1 MTRSEFL
8 QALGLLFPGLASV
21 LGVLALAI
29 VAAVVL
35 TPAERFAPANRQ
47 PLVWRKGLWL
57 DVIYWFT
64 TPLLTRC
71 ITGAVLGA
79 LLFAAAMVIG
89 FENIPK
95 DFLERGFGPIS
106 RQPAWLQCIEVLI
119 IADFVD
125 YWTHRIFHKGP
136 LWRVHAIHHSPE
148 EMNWISSSRVHP
160 LNDLVTRSFQLLPIL
175 LLGFSASAIL
185 AVVPL
190 ISFYVMFLHS
200 NVRWDFGPLRW
211 VFVSP
216 AYHRWHHT
224 SEDEGIDKNF
234 SGIFPI
240 WDLIFG
246 TAYFPKHLPTRYGLK
261 GYRLPESMWAHLAFP
276 FVHGLAEP
284 TPATE
289 RHRDTDHATHASP
302 PCSAKTTDVAI
313 AAQTTCRA
321 MTYLV
326 SHDPQRTETT
336 HSAYHA
342 LCRCFVAGDGACN
355 QHGRTP

>member
-1 MTRSEFL
+1 MTRDDVIDSL
-8 QALGLLFPGLASV
+8 WLLFPTPGAAF
-21 LGVLALAI
+21 GVLALGVI
-29 VAAVVL
+29 AAVVL
-35 TPAERFAPANRQ
+35 TPAERLAPANAQ
-47 PLVWRKGLWL
+47 PLVRRKGLWL
-57 DVIYWFT
+57 DIAYWFT

-79 LLFAAAMVIG
+79 ALYAVALVIG
-89 FENIPK
+89 FDNIPK
-95 DFLERGFGPIS
+95 DVLRTGFGPIS

-125 YWTHRIFHKGP
+125 YWSHRMFHKGP

-160 LNDLVTRSFQLLPIL
+160 LNDLVTRSCQLLPIVV
-175 LLGFSASAIL
+175 LGFSGAAVL

-234 SGIFPI
+234 AGIFPI
-240 WDLIFG
+240 WDLVFG
-246 TAYFPKHLPTRYGLK
+246 TAYFPHHLPTRYGLK
-261 GYRLPESMWAHLAFP
+261 GYRIPESMWAHMAFP
-276 FVHGLAEP
+276 FVHAIAEP
-284 TPATE
+284 LPDSPAPASTP
-289 RHRDTDHATHASP
+289 RDAP
-302 PCSAKTTDVAI
+302 PQDMLNQTAPPSLLTTPLTQA
-313 AAQTTCRA
+313 
-321 MTYLV
+321 
-326 SHDPQRTETT
+326 
-336 HSAYHA
+336 
-342 LCRCFVAGDGACN
+342 
-355 QHGRTP
+355 